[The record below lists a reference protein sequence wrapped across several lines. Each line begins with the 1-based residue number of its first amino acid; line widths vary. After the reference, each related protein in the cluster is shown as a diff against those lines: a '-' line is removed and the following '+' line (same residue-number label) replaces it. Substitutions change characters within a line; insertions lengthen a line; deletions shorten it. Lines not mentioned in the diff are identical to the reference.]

1 MVSWGGALRPLP
13 RPAAPFLR
21 ASEDYWSLLQLR
33 VICPCRRR
41 HRRSGPHCA
50 REASAFPASAL
61 TRGRRARACAAQEGH
76 EQGPPDRRVREP
88 STGPW
93 AGAGMSLAPLQPH

>member
-1 MVSWGGALRPLP
+1 MRPLR
-13 RPAAPFLR
+13 RPAAPLVR

-33 VICPCRRR
+33 AICPCR
-41 HRRSGPHCA
+41 HRRSGPHCV

-76 EQGPPDRRVREP
+76 KLGPPHRRVREP

-93 AGAGMSLAPLQPH
+93 AGAGMSLAPLQLH